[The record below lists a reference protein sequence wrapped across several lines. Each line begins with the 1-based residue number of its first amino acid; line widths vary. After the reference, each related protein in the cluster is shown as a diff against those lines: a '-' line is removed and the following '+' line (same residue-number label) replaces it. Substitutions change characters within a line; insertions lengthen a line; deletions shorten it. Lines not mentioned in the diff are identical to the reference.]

1 MIKIIKE
8 EKFFGRVEK
17 EFVKEIEELVGD
29 KVIIFGAGKRG
40 YTIYNLIKEYSDK
53 IELIGFS
60 DNNKQLADKK
70 LGTLNYISPDN
81 IADYSDAFVLICS
94 QWEKDI
100 LKQLKQQNV
109 INCVMPKGWWNIQFS
124 RYGFQVKEYMDEIC
138 NVWYSIEK
146 FEQLE
151 EADLLEDIKAQMN
164 ELLFDD
170 ESKNVFNNLVK
181 FYLTGDEKYFDL
193 IPYSNEKYFSKL
205 YGIGNEE
212 VFVDCGAYTG
222 DTIDD
227 FIRYTGQGT
236 IYAFEPDPDLY
247 HMLVMKYNNDNIHII
262 NAAVSNKKGKLLFG
276 CDGEGGAVNPKGDI
290 CVDSVR
296 LDESISETISLLK
309 MDNEGAEMSALEGA
323 EQLIYRSYPK
333 LAICVYHKWNDIYK
347 IPFYIHEKYPEYKIA
362 LRHHSKNTLYE
373 FVMYAWI

>member
-170 ESKNVFNNLVK
+170 ESKK
-181 FYLTGDEKYFDL
+181 C
-193 IPYSNEKYFSKL
+193 I
-205 YGIGNEE
+205 
-212 VFVDCGAYTG
+212 
-222 DTIDD
+222 
-227 FIRYTGQGT
+227 
-236 IYAFEPDPDLY
+236 
-247 HMLVMKYNNDNIHII
+247 
-262 NAAVSNKKGKLLFG
+262 
-276 CDGEGGAVNPKGDI
+276 
-290 CVDSVR
+290 
-296 LDESISETISLLK
+296 
-309 MDNEGAEMSALEGA
+309 
-323 EQLIYRSYPK
+323 
-333 LAICVYHKWNDIYK
+333 
-347 IPFYIHEKYPEYKIA
+347 
-362 LRHHSKNTLYE
+362 
-373 FVMYAWI
+373 